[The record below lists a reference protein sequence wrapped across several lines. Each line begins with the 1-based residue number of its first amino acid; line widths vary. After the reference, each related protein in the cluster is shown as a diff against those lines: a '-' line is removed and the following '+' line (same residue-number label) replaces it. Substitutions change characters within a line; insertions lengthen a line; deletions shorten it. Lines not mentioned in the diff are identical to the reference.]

1 MNIKKDILWRI
12 GIVYIG
18 MVLLALGILYNMI
31 KLQFIEASH
40 WKSESAKLK
49 VADVILEADRGS
61 ILSDDGRKL
70 ACSVPGYRIY
80 MDTKAKGLTS
90 DVFRHNVD
98 SLALCLSRLFRD
110 KSAAAYRNDLIMA
123 RKKGLQ
129 YFPVSKKRISVIELK
144 KLRKFPIFRLGANK
158 GGLIVESDD
167 SRKMPFG
174 SLGARTLGKFTVE
187 RDSSGK
193 KITRG
198 IGLELAFNE
207 VLAGRDGVGDK
218 AKVGGMWVNEI
229 QVAPVDGNDIVTTL
243 NIEIQDVAEHSLREQ
258 LIRHNARYGVAIVM
272 EVKTG
277 AIKAIVNLH
286 RSAPGVYVEDH
297 FNYAVGQSTEPGST
311 FKLASLMVALEDGVV
326 DIDDIVDTRDGTYKF
341 YDRTMTDSSKDH
353 LGKMTVSRA
362 FEVSSNVGISQL
374 IFENYKKNPQKFIDG
389 LIDLGIDEELGVEI
403 TGEVPPFINRPDKKT
418 WSGTTLP
425 WMSIGYEVK
434 MTPLQVL
441 AFYNAVANNGTMVRP
456 KFVSGISRH
465 GKMLDEFGSEVI
477 NSSICSSVTLR
488 KVRNMLEGVVENG
501 TAMNL
506 KNPHYKIAGKT
517 GTALIAQG
525 SKGYG
530 INGYRSEDGGKS
542 YQASFA
548 GYFPAEKPLYSCIV
562 VVNGPSNNVYYGN
575 VVAGSVF
582 KEISDRL
589 YAANFKNRRIFKEPE
604 PILSESMPY
613 SKAGQR
619 SSLKKVLSKTD
630 LDYDDNSDTEWVG
643 GKAGETEIEVVSKPQ
658 PKGLV
663 PNVKG
668 FGATDAVTLLEG
680 LGMKVYLS
688 GIGKV
693 VSQSVQPGSRYHKG
707 DRIVLRLN

>member
-12 GIVYIG
+12 GIIYIG
-18 MVLLALGILYNMI
+18 MVLLALGILYNMV

-40 WKSESAKLK
+40 WKQESAKLK
-49 VADVILEADRGS
+49 VEDVILEADRGS

-80 MDTKAKGLTS
+80 MDTRAKGLTGK
-90 DVFRHNVD
+90 VFRENID
-98 SLALCLSRLFRD
+98 SLALCLSQLFRD
-110 KSAAAYRNDLIMA
+110 KSPAAYRNDLVVA
-123 RKKGLQ
+123 RRKGLQ
-129 YFPVSKKRISVIELK
+129 YYSVSKKRISVLELK

-174 SLGARTLGKFTVE
+174 SLGARTLGKFTLE
-187 RDSSGK
+187 RDSTGK
-193 KITRG
+193 RIIRG
-198 IGLELAFNE
+198 IGLELAFND
-207 VLAGRDGVGDK
+207 VLAGSDGVGDK

-229 QVAPVDGNDIVTTL
+229 QVAPVDGNDIVSTL
-243 NIEIQDVAEHSLREQ
+243 NIEIQDVAEHALREQ
-258 LIRHNARYGVAIVM
+258 LIRHNARYGVAVVM

-277 AIKAIVNLH
+277 AVKAMVNLH
-286 RSAPGVYVEDH
+286 RAAPGAYVEDH

-326 DIDDIVDTRDGTYKF
+326 DINDVVDTGDGTVKF
-341 YDRTMTDSSKDH
+341 FDRTMTDSSKDH
-353 LGKMTVSRA
+353 LGKMTVTRA
-362 FEVSSNVGISQL
+362 FEVSSNVGISK
-374 IFENYKKNPQKFIDG
+374 IIYENYKKNPEKFLDG
-389 LIDLGIDEELGVEI
+389 LSDLGIDEKLGIEI
-403 TGEVPPFINRPDKKT
+403 TGEVPPFVNRPDRKT

-456 KFVSGISRH
+456 KFVAGVSRH
-465 GKMLDEFGSEVI
+465 GKMIDEFGTDVI
-477 NSSICSSVTLR
+477 NSSICSSITLR
-488 KVRNMLEGVVENG
+488 KVRNLLEGVVENG

-506 KNPHYKIAGKT
+506 RNEHYKIAGKT

-542 YQASFA
+542 YQASFV
-548 GYFPAEKPLYSCIV
+548 GYFPAERPLYSCIV

-589 YAANFKNRRIFKEPE
+589 YAANFKNRKIFKEPE
-604 PILSESMPY
+604 PLLTRSMPY

-619 SSLKKVLSKTD
+619 SALKKVLSKVD
-630 LDYDDNSDTEWVG
+630 LDYDDNSETDWVG
-643 GKAGETEIEVVSKPQ
+643 GKAGEREIEVVSKEQ
-658 PKGLV
+658 QKGLV

-668 FGATDAVTLLEG
+668 FGATDAVTLLES

-693 VSQSVQPGSRYHKG
+693 VNQSVQPGVRYHKG